1 MSRYRKPQQRS
12 FNDIEVGMSSLP
24 IRPGSFE
31 VRFREVCD
39 RVIPDSIFDKLYSNV
54 GREARSPSVLTRLLL
69 LQLRDG
75 TSDERIVDDLY
86 YDLRV
91 RHMCDFAL
99 DQRPIHAT
107 NLVYHRLRLLFGT
120 INRDRIDELK
130 SGGFGE
136 KDSPLQE
143 IFERIKQA
151 AIALGLVDTESAQ
164 LIDSTAIF
172 GRAAVMDSYALIFSG
187 IRKALNA
194 YQRSDDEHAM
204 ELASRLRRSE
214 YLTDVAKPRIDWES
228 EGARQELLNDLVCD
242 AVSVLRA
249 GLNFEDV
256 ELQGLLEQ
264 LARLVGQDVE
274 VSEDGTGKLIDGVCA
289 DRQVSVV
296 DPEIRHG
303 RKSKSRKFNGY
314 KGTVTADATSGVITA
329 VHVMAANEHDGAAVS
344 PIIEQQECSGT
355 QPPALIGDRAY
366 AAEDARH
373 SAMSQ
378 GVAIVTKP
386 NTSSGKGFGK
396 SDFEIDTMGGTV
408 TCPSGF
414 VRAIVGQ
421 SVTFTGRSCPLECPH
436 RRECLGKSGKRVI
449 KLRNHEA
456 LQQDAEKFAQ
466 TDRGKE
472 LLLLRPAI
480 ERVIAHWV
488 RNGARQA
495 RYFGRLK
502 VWMQCVLSAIMCN
515 VKKIAD
521 KTGPNGPNALDFAT
535 NRRTYCFFRALT
547 TMLATVISVVDTYLD
562 STWPFGSGVT
572 YVFGGSKKAI
582 SSGAS

>member
-1 MSRYRKPQQRS
+1 MSRYRKAVQRS
-12 FNDIEVGMSSLP
+12 FDDIEVGMSSLS

-31 VRFREVCD
+31 VMFREVCD
-39 RVIPDSIFDKLYSNV
+39 RLIPDVVFDKLYSNV

-75 TSDERIVDDLY
+75 MSDERIVDDLY

-91 RHMCDFAL
+91 RHMCDFGL
-99 DQRPIHAT
+99 DQRPVHPT

-120 INRDRIDELK
+120 IEREKIEDLKRD
-130 SGGFGE
+130 GFSE

-151 AIALGLVDTESAQ
+151 AIELGLVDVESAQ
-164 LIDSTAIF
+164 LIDSTAIL
-172 GRAAVMDSYALIFSG
+172 GRAAVMDSYSLIFTG
-187 IRKALNA
+187 IRKTLEQ
-194 YQRSDDEHAM
+194 YQRSDDEHAR
-204 ELASRLRRSE
+204 ELASRLRRRE
-214 YLTDVAKPRIDWES
+214 YLEDVAKAKIDWES
-228 EGARQELLNDLVCD
+228 DSARGELLNDLVYD

-249 GLNFEDV
+249 GLSFEDV
-256 ELQGLLEQ
+256 ELQSLLEQ

-274 VSEDGTGKLIDGVCA
+274 VREDGTGKLIEGVSA

-296 DPEIRHG
+296 DPEMRHG

-329 VHVMAANEHDGAAVS
+329 VHVMAANEHDSAAVV
-344 PIIEQQECSGT
+344 PIIEQQACSGT

-366 AAEDARH
+366 AAEEPRH
-373 SAMSQ
+373 EAMSQ

-386 NTSSGKGFGK
+386 NTVCTGFGK
-396 SDFEIDTMGGTV
+396 GSFEIDTIGGMV
-408 TCPSGF
+408 TCPNGC
-414 VRAIVGQ
+414 VRAIGGQ
-421 SVTFTGRSCPLECPH
+421 SVTFTGKGCPLDCPH
-436 RRECLGKSGKRVI
+436 RSLCLGKSGKRII
-449 KLRNHEA
+449 KLRKYEA
-456 LQQDAEKFAQ
+456 LQQDAEKFAR

-480 ERVIAHWV
+480 ERVIAHWM

-495 RYFGRLK
+495 RYFGHLK

-515 VKKIAD
+515 LRKIVD
-521 KTGPNGPNALDFAT
+521 KVDTGSSHSSNILARTCLSCLAWTLAAMLTSISAICSIQPEFGRWPRPGAHWTAWVFKNAL
-535 NRRTYCFFRALT
+535 
-547 TMLATVISVVDTYLD
+547 S
-562 STWPFGSGVT
+562 SGV
-572 YVFGGSKKAI
+572 S
-582 SSGAS
+582 

>member
-1 MSRYRKPQQRS
+1 MSRYRKPEQRS

-39 RVIPDSIFDKLYSNV
+39 SVIPDSIFDKLYSNV

-99 DQRPIHAT
+99 DQRPIHPT

-120 INRDRIDELK
+120 IKREEIEGLK
-130 SGGFGE
+130 GGGFSG
-136 KDSPLQE
+136 KDSPLQA

-172 GRAAVMDSYALIFSG
+172 GRAAVMDSYALIFAG
-187 IRKALNA
+187 IRKALEV
-194 YQRSDDEHAM
+194 YQRTDDEHAM
-204 ELASRLRRSE
+204 ELANGLRRSE

-249 GLNFEDV
+249 GLHFEDV

-274 VSEDGTGKLIDGVCA
+274 VFEDGTGKLANGVSH

-296 DPEIRHG
+296 DPEMRHG
-303 RKSKSRKFNGY
+303 RKSKSRRFNGY

-329 VHVMAANEHDGAAVS
+329 VHVMAANEHDSAAVV
-344 PIIEQQECSGT
+344 PIIEQQKCAGT

-366 AAEDARH
+366 AAEDARYG
-373 SAMSQ
+373 AMSQ

-386 NTSSGKGFGK
+386 NTPSAKGLGKG
-396 SDFEIDTMGGTV
+396 DFEIDTMGGTV
-408 TCPSGF
+408 TCPSGL
-414 VRAIVGQ
+414 VRAIGGQ
-421 SVTFTGRSCPLECPH
+421 SVTFMGKNCPLECPH
-436 RRECLGKSGKRVI
+436 RRECLGKSGKHVM

-480 ERVIAHWV
+480 ERVIAHWM

-521 KTGPNGPNALDFAT
+521 KTGPNGPNKLAFAA
-535 NRRTYCFFRALT
+535 RMRLYCFLRTLT
-547 TMLATVISVVDTYLD
+547 TTLATAVSIVGRYFD
-562 STWPFGSGVT
+562 STWPQDPGAT
-572 YVFGGSKKAI
+572 YIFGGSKKTF